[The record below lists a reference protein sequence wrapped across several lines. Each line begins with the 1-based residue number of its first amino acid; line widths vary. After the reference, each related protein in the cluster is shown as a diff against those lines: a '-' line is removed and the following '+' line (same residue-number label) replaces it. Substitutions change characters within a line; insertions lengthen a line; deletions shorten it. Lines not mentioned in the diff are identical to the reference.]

1 MTEAE
6 IVALRRS
13 AEAPVRA
20 TQDQVRS
27 VAEDLSA
34 AFAQDPQFLWFLRP
48 DQHHDMARLRLFQGL
63 LLGSALPDGVVQR
76 PVTGGAAAIWLPS
89 ESFGPTPLL
98 ENLRSLPRIA
108 ALTGLGRLPRMIAM
122 RKAMEANH
130 PKDRHH
136 AYLWF
141 LGVRPEAQGY
151 GVGSRLLAAG
161 LRDVDEQGRHAF
173 LESSNP
179 ANVPLYERHGFKVIK
194 EYRARPD
201 GPPFFAMWREARPAT
216 P

>member
-6 IVALRRS
+6 IVALRLG

-20 TQDQVRS
+20 TRDEVRT

-34 AFAQDPQFLWFLRP
+34 AFAEDPQFLWFLRT
-48 DQHHDMARLRLFQGL
+48 DNQHNAARLRLFQGL

-76 PVTGGAAAIWLPS
+76 PAIGGAAAIWLPS

-108 ALTGLGRLPRMIAM
+108 ALSGLARLPRMIAM

-130 PKDRHH
+130 PKDRPH

-161 LRDVDEQGRHAF
+161 LREVDANGRHAF

-179 ANVPLYERHGFKVIK
+179 ANVPLYQRHGFEVVQ

-201 GPPFFAMWREARPAT
+201 GPPFFAMWREARPA
-216 P
+216 PQ

>member
-6 IVALRRS
+6 IVALRRD
-13 AEAPVRA
+13 AETPVRA
-20 TQDQVRS
+20 TRDEVGKVAQDL
-27 VAEDLSA
+27 AA
-34 AFAQDPQFLWFLRP
+34 AFAKDPQFLWCLRT
-48 DQHHDMARLRLFQGL
+48 DSGHDAARLRLFHGL
-63 LLGSALPDGVVQR
+63 LLGTALPEGVVQR
-76 PVTGGAAAIWLPS
+76 PASGGAAAIWLPS
-89 ESFGPTPLL
+89 ESLGPTPFL

-108 ALTGLGRLPRMIAM
+108 ALTGLSRLPRMIAM
-122 RKAMEANH
+122 RAAMEANH
-130 PKDRHH
+130 PKDRPH

-161 LRDVDEQGRHAF
+161 LREVDARGRHAF

-179 ANVPLYERHGFKVIK
+179 ANVPLYERHGFEVVK

-201 GPPFFAMWREARPAT
+201 GPPFFAMWREARPA
-216 P
+216 PP